1 MKDAK
6 GSGDVAV
13 PVTVLEV
20 EKPRPD
26 ADLAREIIKKLE
38 RDPGDRVTCVRV
50 FDDFYRCNWWAV
62 GAGLGEARMEGLIV
76 SAYRVRKSQFV
87 RARLTEGRLVL
98 EDATRAAPN

>member
-20 EKPRPD
+20 ERPRPD
-26 ADLAREIIKKLE
+26 ADLAREILKKLE

-62 GAGLGEARMEGLIV
+62 GAGLGESRMEGVIV
-76 SAYRVRKSQFV
+76 SAQRVRKSQFV
-87 RARLTEGRLVL
+87 RAKLTEGRMVL
-98 EDATRAAPN
+98 EDATRTAHD